1 MEEEKSRGIQVYLR
15 IRPTK
20 TPSGYFS
27 QNVLDGENVVEF
39 SIPNDADKTY
49 VNNTRT
55 NYKFKFNGVIQQKDK
70 QDRVFNV
77 VARSAIES
85 CLQGFNACIFAYGQT
100 GSGKTFTITGGA
112 ERYVD
117 RGIIPRSLSY
127 IYGKIAQDSEI
138 QYTVRVSYLEIYND
152 NGYDLLNP
160 GHDQG
165 FENIPKVNIL
175 YCEDEVVISL
185 MRFLLCYFI
194 GADEGR

>member
-1 MEEEKSRGIQVYLR
+1 MESKSSRGIKVFLR

-39 SIPNDADKTY
+39 SVPNDAEKTY

-55 NYKFKFNGVIQQKDK
+55 QYKFKFDGVIQQKDK

-77 VARSAIES
+77 VARSSIDS
-85 CLQGFNACIFAYGQT
+85 CLKGFNSCIFAYGQT

-127 IYGKIAQDSEI
+127 IYGKIAEDSET
-138 QYTVRVSYLEIYND
+138 QYTIRVSYLEIYND
-152 NGYDLLNP
+152 NGYDLLSAD
-160 GHDQG
+160 HDQG
-165 FENIPKVNIL
+165 FENIPKVRCIL
-175 YCEDEVVISL
+175 EVPTEYEYRVSIT
-185 MRFLLCYFI
+185 FPI
-194 GADEGR
+194 GADERR